1 MNVKLKSILV
11 ISATLI
17 IGMILGSLITATF
30 LKNRAFD
37 RIADWRTERG
47 FVQRIEGIIQ
57 PDDTQKEP
65 IKQILIRHFEK
76 MHKLGEKIRFNFEAM
91 NDSLIKD
98 LEPVLRPDQIARFKQ
113 RMERMK
119 RFGGPPGRHRRPSER
134 MDRKPSPEDLP

>member
-30 LKNRAFD
+30 IKNRAFD

-47 FVQRIEGIIQ
+47 FVQRIERIIQ
-57 PDDTQKEP
+57 PDDTQKEQ

-76 MHKLGEKIRFNFEAM
+76 MHKLGEKMRLNFGAM
-91 NDSLIKD
+91 NDSLIKA
-98 LEPVLRPDQIARFKQ
+98 LEPVLRPDQITRFKQ
-113 RMERMK
+113 KMERMK
-119 RFGGPPGRHRRPSER
+119 RFGGPPGRHRRPSDK
-134 MDRKPSPEDLP
+134 MDEKPPIEN